1 MMTELM
7 FFDYICFYNFSLITM
22 KKYLERAVIE
32 EFKNKLRP
40 NKVLILLGARRVGK
54 TELIKSYLREIPS
67 KSYLQLN
74 GEDINDINLLK
85 ERSVNN
91 YKRLL
96 SGIDLL
102 VIDEAQNVPEIGL
115 VLKLIVDTIE
125 GIKII
130 ATGSS
135 MFDLS
140 NKLGEPLV
148 GRKNTIFLFPFAQ
161 IEFSKIENYKQTLE
175 NLQER
180 LIFGGYPELI
190 QYDNWEEKKEYLFEI
205 INSYLLKDI
214 LVFEGIKH
222 ADKIYDLLRLVAYQ
236 VGKEVSIQELANQ
249 LQLSKNTVANYLD
262 LLSKVF
268 ILFKVEGFSKNLR
281 KEIVKSS
288 RWYFYD
294 NGIRNAVINNFNNLD
309 LRNDVGDLWENYLA
323 YERIKKQQYQKI
335 KTNNYFWRTYD
346 QQELDWLEER
356 GEELQGF
363 EFKWNENKKVKIPTA
378 FAKAYPE
385 ANFNV
390 INRSNY
396 LDFIS

>member
-1 MMTELM
+1 MKMYLKRAV
-7 FFDYICFYNFSLITM
+7 FDNFS
-22 KKYLERAVIE
+22 KKVV
-32 EFKNKLRP
+32 P

-54 TELIKSYLREIPS
+54 TELIKNYLKDIPFE
-67 KSYLQLN
+67 SYLQLN
-74 GEDINDINLLK
+74 GEDINDANLLQ
-85 ERSVNN
+85 ERSVTN

-96 SGIDLL
+96 ANIELL
-102 VIDEAQNVPEIGL
+102 VIDEAQTIPEIGL
-115 VLKLIVDTIE
+115 ILKLIVDSID

-135 MFDLS
+135 IFDL
-140 NKLGEPLV
+140 NNTLGEPLV
-148 GRKNTIFLFPFAQ
+148 GRKNTIYLFPLAQ
-161 IEFSKIENYKQTLE
+161 LEFSAQENYKQTLE
-175 NLQER
+175 NIEER
-180 LIFGGYPELI
+180 LLFGSYPELI
-190 QYDNWEEKKEYLFEI
+190 QYSEWEEKKEYLYEI

-222 ADKIYDLLRLVAYQ
+222 ADKIYNLLRLIAYQ

-268 ILFKVEGFSKNLR
+268 IIFKVEGFSRNLR

-294 NGIRNAVINNFNNLD
+294 NGIRNGIINNFNRLD
-309 LRNDVGDLWENYLA
+309 SRIDVGDLWENYLA
-323 YERIKKQQYQKI
+323 VERLKKQHYQKI
-335 KTNNYFWRTYD
+335 QTNNYFWRTYD

-356 GEELQGF
+356 GEALAGF
-363 EFKWNENKKVKIPTA
+363 EFKWNQNKKSKIPTA

-385 ANFNV
+385 ASFEV

-396 LDFIS
+396 LDFIL